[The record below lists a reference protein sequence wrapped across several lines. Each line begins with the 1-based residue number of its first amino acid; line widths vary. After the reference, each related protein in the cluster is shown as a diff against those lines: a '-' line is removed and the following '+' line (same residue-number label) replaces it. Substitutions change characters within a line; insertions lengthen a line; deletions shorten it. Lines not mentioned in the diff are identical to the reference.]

1 MSSKSSVYNLARK
14 INNFYFTDYLTQS
27 CLPFL
32 CDKVQ
37 VGFISPEVIT
47 QLKNYPDV
55 FNVTNSSVS
64 FVSKLDT
71 PDTRSKALEGVLTQL
86 KQDNMFPHA
95 LKVGS

>member
-14 INNFYFTDYLTQS
+14 INSFYFTDYLTQS

-71 PDTRSKALEGVLTQL
+71 TDTRSKALEGVLTQM
-86 KQDNMFPHA
+86 KQDSLFPHA